1 MVPRMSSGVWVFGY
15 GSLVSPESF
24 GHTLSRVLTRGVD
37 VHPAAVVG
45 FGRRW
50 NYGVMTTI
58 GESDEPDGTRRSW
71 TVVALGITA
80 SEHETVNGVVAW
92 VTDDELDALDR
103 RERNYDRVDVS
114 DRITVAVDRS
124 PVDRGPVVTY
134 VPRAEP
140 IEWYEAARD
149 HGTAAVERRYWDLV
163 DAAFT
168 ELGPDEHR
176 RYHATTPP
184 PDVPIVAMRRDS
196 VPLRHRVRND

>member
-1 MVPRMSSGVWVFGY
+1 MSSGVWVFGY

-24 GHTLSRVLTRGVD
+24 GHTLGRVLTRGVD
-37 VHPAAVVG
+37 VHPATVTG

-50 NYGVMTTI
+50 NYGVMTAI
-58 GESDEPDGTRRSW
+58 GESEEADGTRRAW
-71 TVVALGITA
+71 TVVALGITT

-92 VTDDELDALDR
+92 VADGELDALDR

-114 DRITVAVDRS
+114 DRITIVGQ
-124 PVDRGPVVTY
+124 VDRGPVVTY

-140 IEWYEAARD
+140 VEWYEAARD
-149 HGTAAVERRYWDLV
+149 RGTAAVERRYWDLV

-184 PDVPIVAMRRDS
+184 PDVPIVTMRRDS
-196 VPLRHRVRND
+196 VPLRHRVGND